1 MKIGELNM
9 RCGECALIDHC
20 GELYLE
26 ICICGEKRFENVNE
40 ETFLK
45 LIETST
51 KKSKK
56 ARINDV
62 YKKLTTA

>member
-1 MKIGELNM
+1 MKIGKLNM
-9 RCGECALIDHC
+9 HCGNCKIIDHC
-20 GELYLE
+20 DEPYSD
-26 ICICGEKRFENVNE
+26 ICICRESRFEDVE
-40 ETFLK
+40 EDVFLQ

-62 YKKLTTA
+62 CKRLNA

>member
-1 MKIGELNM
+1 MKIGQLDM
-9 RCGECALIDHC
+9 HCGNCEIIDHC
-20 GELYLE
+20 GEPYSD
-26 ICICGEKRFENVNE
+26 ICICVESRFKDVDE

-51 KKSKK
+51 RKSKK

-62 YKKLTTA
+62 YKKLNH

>member
-9 RCGECALIDHC
+9 HCGNCKIIDHC
-20 GELYLE
+20 DEPFSD
-26 ICICGEKRFENVNE
+26 ICICTQPRFENIQE
-40 ETFLK
+40 DTFLK

-51 KKSKK
+51 RKGKK

-62 YKKLTTA
+62 YKKLKR